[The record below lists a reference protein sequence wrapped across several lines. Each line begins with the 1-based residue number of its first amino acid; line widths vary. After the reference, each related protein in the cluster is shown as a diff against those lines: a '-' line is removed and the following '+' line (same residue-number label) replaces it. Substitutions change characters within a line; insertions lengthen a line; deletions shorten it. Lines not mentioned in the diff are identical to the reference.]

1 MKINIFNYFQKLVIL
16 ISLFAVSYAQRP
28 SYAGSSAKGRPG
40 LASRFKENSTSST
53 VSVGNRVGEDATGTT
68 EKLPVDA
75 RGDAFLVNRL
85 NQWPREN
92 RPFWLLNADQIE
104 AARNPQGSQGNQNRP
119 QENTRS
125 RQNLAQRSGGQNAN
139 FDYYDDYEFQ
149 DRNKFR
155 SRLNTINHY

>member
-1 MKINIFNYFQKLVIL
+1 MVLLSIFAI
-16 ISLFAVSYAQRP
+16 SYAQRP

-53 VSVGNRVGEDATGTT
+53 VSVVNRVGEDTTGTT

-104 AARNPQGSQGNQNRP
+104 AARNPQGSQGNQDVQNRP
-119 QENTRS
+119 QENSRS
-125 RQNLAQRSGGQNAN
+125 RQNLAQRSGGQNAD
-139 FDYYDDYEFQ
+139 FDYYEDYDFQ
-149 DRNKFR
+149 NRNKFR
-155 SRLNTINHY
+155 SRLNNINRY